1 MLHAFVIVI
10 ILKGLN
16 EMILTTLTFER
27 KKIKIKNQH
36 FNGGCFNFMAYSVVV
51 HKMDSQFP
59 KFLLMDSFISLKKI

>member
-27 KKIKIKNQH
+27 KKIKSNQI
-36 FNGGCFNFMAYSVVV
+36 NIN
-51 HKMDSQFP
+51 
-59 KFLLMDSFISLKKI
+59 ISMGDVLILWPIV

>member
-27 KKIKIKNQH
+27 KKNQIKSISTFQWGT
-36 FNGGCFNFMAYSVVV
+36 F
-51 HKMDSQFP
+51 QFYG
-59 KFLLMDSFISLKKI
+59 L